1 MIQVF
6 GRMLFT
12 RVVFGTKLGRNG
24 EEGHDRGVVNTIHLH
39 LVQYLQRVAQRLG
52 HIAKH
57 VVHLLSGFKPL
68 LFGVEHTG
76 GVVEVF
82 ARGQTQ

>member
-1 MIQVF
+1 
-6 GRMLFT
+6 MLFT

-24 EEGHDRGVVNTIHLH
+24 EEGHDRGMVNAIHLH

-68 LFGVEHTG
+68 LLSVEHTG

-82 ARGQTQ
+82 ACGQTQ